1 MEGRVVQLELTADR
15 MTWVTM
21 SRLHTAQLKVSKE

>member
-1 MEGRVVQLELTADR
+1 MAGRVVQLELTADR

-21 SRLHTAQLKVSKE
+21 NGPDTARLKVNKE